1 MSSAPHPDEPR
12 FSDIEAARQ
21 RIAGQA
27 VRTPLLESPLFNERV
42 GGRVF
47 FKPECLQRTGSFKFR
62 GAYNKLKKLKDAG
75 AAEAV
80 VAFSSG
86 NHAQGVAAAAQLLG
100 LRATIVMPADAP
112 AIKVRNTRGYGAD
125 VVLYDRDSEDREA
138 IGRRVAAETGAVLVP
153 PFDDPDVISGQG
165 TIGLEILEDAAAA
178 GVTLDAVLCCCGG
191 GGLISGLALAIKSR
205 RPDLPI
211 HAVEP
216 AGFDDTL
223 RSLQSGTRQKVT
235 PGAKS
240 FCDALLS
247 PMPGEITFSLN
258 SRLLD
263 GAFSVTDA
271 EVAEGMR
278 AAFTDLK
285 LVTEPGGTVA
295 LAAVLAGKLPTKGRA
310 IAVVISGGNVDPE
323 LYAGIL
329 TGNH

>member
-75 AAEAV
+75 TTEAV

-125 VVLYDRDSEDREA
+125 VVLYDRDREDREA

-165 TIGLEILEDAAAA
+165 TIGLEILEDAAAR

-191 GGLISGLALAIKSR
+191 GGLISGLSLAIKSR
-205 RPDLPI
+205 RPDLPVY
-211 HAVEP
+211 AVEP

-223 RSLQSGTRQKVT
+223 RSLQSGTREQVI

-295 LAAVLAGKLPTKGRA
+295 LAAVLAGKLPVQGRN
-310 IAVVISGGNVDPE
+310 IAVVISGGNVDPD

-329 TGNH
+329 TGSH